1 MEPTISLRDADSR
14 PWGGTLPPSI
24 LHLLA
29 GRACK
34 NSTRKGHS
42 GAGGQ
47 TGPRERWAGLRGENF
62 FRQGS
67 VTGWLRAQGTLS
79 LSSISPRA
87 RRRGR
92 SRVSECT
99 CLLSVGAAGSALAQP
114 PPRLPAVLSGGVQAA
129 LALLQTLVALRCS
142 TSVLATSSHRQAP
155 VVSVCQGRIFPTLHK
170 HYFISCGGFSHLRP
184 LLPPPAPTPSGL
196 LAQFNFHSWY
206 FSPARDNLRWKQF
219 HRLVTHRVIIISI
232 PAPGARAEER
242 KEKTRSS
249 QAKSSLWGLGL
260 GRPFPPAPAR
270 NSDFL
275 RTLIP
280 SRPSPLC
287 VQGGRWSR
295 SQALLCWALGVHS
308 GSL

>member
-1 MEPTISLRDADSR
+1 M
-14 PWGGTLPPSI
+14 
-24 LHLLA
+24 
-29 GRACK
+29 
-34 NSTRKGHS
+34 
-42 GAGGQ
+42 
-47 TGPRERWAGLRGENF
+47 
-62 FRQGS
+62 
-67 VTGWLRAQGTLS
+67 TGWLRAQGTLS

-129 LALLQTLVALRCS
+129 LVLLPTLVALRCS

>member
-34 NSTRKGHS
+34 NSTWKGHS

-129 LALLQTLVALRCS
+129 LVLLPTLVALRCS

-170 HYFISCGGFSHLRP
+170 HYL
-184 LLPPPAPTPSGL
+184 
-196 LAQFNFHSWY
+196 
-206 FSPARDNLRWKQF
+206 
-219 HRLVTHRVIIISI
+219 
-232 PAPGARAEER
+232 
-242 KEKTRSS
+242 
-249 QAKSSLWGLGL
+249 
-260 GRPFPPAPAR
+260 
-270 NSDFL
+270 
-275 RTLIP
+275 
-280 SRPSPLC
+280 
-287 VQGGRWSR
+287 
-295 SQALLCWALGVHS
+295 
-308 GSL
+308 

>member
-1 MEPTISLRDADSR
+1 MTQMIRTVSVEPTISLRDADSR

-92 SRVSECT
+92 SRVSEC
-99 CLLSVGAAGSALAQP
+99 
-114 PPRLPAVLSGGVQAA
+114 
-129 LALLQTLVALRCS
+129 
-142 TSVLATSSHRQAP
+142 
-155 VVSVCQGRIFPTLHK
+155 SVCCLCPGPA
-170 HYFISCGGFSHLRP
+170 SAAAPCCSVWGGPGGPGTSADPGCPPLQHLCP
-184 LLPPPAPTPSGL
+184 CD
-196 LAQFNFHSWY
+196 Q
-206 FSPARDNLRWKQF
+206 
-219 HRLVTHRVIIISI
+219 
-232 PAPGARAEER
+232 
-242 KEKTRSS
+242 
-249 QAKSSLWGLGL
+249 
-260 GRPFPPAPAR
+260 
-270 NSDFL
+270 
-275 RTLIP
+275 
-280 SRPSPLC
+280 
-287 VQGGRWSR
+287 
-295 SQALLCWALGVHS
+295 
-308 GSL
+308 